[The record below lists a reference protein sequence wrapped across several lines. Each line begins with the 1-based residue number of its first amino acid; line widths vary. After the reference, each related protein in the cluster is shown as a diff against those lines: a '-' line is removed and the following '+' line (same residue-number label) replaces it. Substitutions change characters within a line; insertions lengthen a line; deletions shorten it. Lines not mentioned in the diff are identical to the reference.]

1 MKIFILIILMI
12 INGFAAS
19 AQQVVASAGH
29 SGSAAGVVVDWTLG
43 EAVIETF
50 TGSGSILTQGMH
62 QTKLSMTGIGDF
74 TVPGLDV
81 KVFPN
86 PVTEV
91 LTIEAIQVGNPLFWY
106 ELMDMTGRKS
116 VRTEMRAQ
124 TEKLDLT
131 GHAPGIYLLR
141 IFSPGSGLTGTFKI
155 IKQ

>member
-1 MKIFILIILMI
+1 MKTFILIILMI

-29 SGSAAGVVVDWTLG
+29 SGSASGVVVDWTLG

-50 TGSGSILTQGMH
+50 TGSGYILTQGMH
-62 QTKLSMTGIGDF
+62 QSKLSMTGIGDF

-81 KVFPN
+81 RVFPN

-91 LTIEAIQVGNPLFWY
+91 LTIEAIQTGNPLFWY
-106 ELMDMTGRKS
+106 ELMDMTGRRS
-116 VRTEMRAQ
+116 VRTEMRSQ

-131 GHAPGIYLLR
+131 GYAPGIYLLR